1 MPVLRVSTHIYG
13 ISQEI
18 DGETIHLEITARHM
32 IPQIDH
38 HGKMSPVLMVSTHI
52 YGLYKYINGKTLIFE
67 NKPRHV
73 TLKSIIL
80 EKGALFLV
88 FQHSLRISPVIDGKS
103 FILLGKTRHVTP
115 QIDNHRRSSP
125 VPRVI
130 THIYRI
136 SKGIDR

>member
-1 MPVLRVSTHIYG
+1 
-13 ISQEI
+13 
-18 DGETIHLEITARHM
+18 M

-52 YGLYKYINGKTLIFE
+52 Y
-67 NKPRHV
+67 
-73 TLKSIIL
+73 
-80 EKGALFLV
+80 
-88 FQHSLRISPVIDGKS
+88 RISLQIDGK
-103 FILLGKTRHVTP
+103 IIHLLGKASHVTP
-115 QIDNHRRSSP
+115 QIDNHRKSSP